1 MSTKSKNIFYPES
14 EILMAPLY
22 NYATILRAGE
32 LDIKSARLKAGMTQ
46 KELGKILG
54 VTKQTI
60 INYEKGTTEPSWE
73 RLEDIAKALK
83 IDVDELFP
91 YSELGEKKG
100 DLKWAEHLERLA
112 NNFQYARMAEEEL
125 LLQSLFDYSKFQREV
140 DQKNYTKEQLNHALE
155 LESNNTMSDEN
166 KIELIKL
173 KYEKDIQKKT
183 DNLIAL
189 YKDQSDKELDVI
201 RFEKTDL

>member
-1 MSTKSKNIFYPES
+1 
-14 EILMAPLY
+14 MAPLY
-22 NYATILRAGE
+22 NYATVLRAGE

-91 YSELGEKKG
+91 YSELGKKKG

-112 NNFQYARMAEEEL
+112 NNWQYARMAEEEL
-125 LLQSLFDYSKFQREV
+125 LLQSLFEYSQFQREV
-140 DQKNYTKEQLNHALE
+140 EHKTYTKEQLNQALE
-155 LESNNTMSDEN
+155 LESSNTMSDED
-166 KIELIKL
+166 KIDLIKL

-183 DNLIAL
+183 DNLITL

-201 RFEKTDL
+201 RFENTDL

>member
-1 MSTKSKNIFYPES
+1 
-14 EILMAPLY
+14 MAPLY

-140 DQKNYTKEQLNHALE
+140 EQKNYTKEQLNHALE

>member
-1 MSTKSKNIFYPES
+1 MS
-14 EILMAPLY
+14 ALY
-22 NYATILRAGE
+22 NYTNVLRAGE

-54 VTKQTI
+54 LTKQTI

-91 YSELGEKKG
+91 YSEFGEKKG

-112 NNFQYARMAEEEL
+112 NDFQYARMAEEEL
-125 LLQSLFDYSKFQREV
+125 LLQSLFNYSKFQREV
-140 DQKNYTKEQLNHALE
+140 EQKTYMKEQLNQALE
-155 LESNNTMSDEN
+155 LESNNTMSDED
-166 KIELIKL
+166 KIDLITL
-173 KYEKDIQKKT
+173 KYEKDIQKKI

-189 YKDQSDKELDVI
+189 YKDQSDKDLDAI
-201 RFEKTDL
+201 RFEKINL

>member
-1 MSTKSKNIFYPES
+1 MP
-14 EILMAPLY
+14 ALY
-22 NYATILRAGE
+22 NYTNVLRAGE

-91 YSELGEKKG
+91 YSEFGEKKG

-112 NNFQYARMAEEEL
+112 NDFQYARMTEEEL

-140 DQKNYTKEQLNHALE
+140 EQKTYMKEQLNQALE
-155 LESNNTMSDEN
+155 LESNNTMSDED
-166 KIELIKL
+166 KIELINL
-173 KYEKDIQKKT
+173 KYEKDIQKKV

-201 RFEKTDL
+201 RFEKINL

>member
-1 MSTKSKNIFYPES
+1 MP
-14 EILMAPLY
+14 ALY
-22 NYATILRAGE
+22 NYANVLRAGE

-91 YSELGEKKG
+91 YSEFGEKKG

-112 NNFQYARMAEEEL
+112 NDFQYARMAEEEL
-125 LLQSLFDYSKFQREV
+125 LLKSLFDYSKFQREV
-140 DQKNYTKEQLNHALE
+140 EQKTYMKEQLNQELE
-155 LESNNTMSDEN
+155 LESNNTMSDED
-166 KIELIKL
+166 KIDLITL
-173 KYEKDIQKKT
+173 KYEKDIQKKI

-189 YKDQSDKELDVI
+189 YKDQSDKELDAI
-201 RFEKTDL
+201 RFEKINL

>member
-1 MSTKSKNIFYPES
+1 
-14 EILMAPLY
+14 MAPLY
-22 NYATILRAGE
+22 NYTAVLRAGE

-73 RLEDIAKALK
+73 RLEDIAKAMK
-83 IDVDELFP
+83 IDIDDLFP

-125 LLQSLFDYSKFQREV
+125 LLQSLFNYSKFQREV
-140 DQKNYTKEQLNHALE
+140 EQKTYTKEQLNQALE
-155 LESNNTMSDEN
+155 LESNNAMSDEN
-166 KIELIKL
+166 KIDLIKL

-183 DNLIAL
+183 DNLISL
-189 YKDQSDKELDVI
+189 YKDQSNKELDVI
-201 RFEKTDL
+201 RFEKTSL

>member
-1 MSTKSKNIFYPES
+1 MP
-14 EILMAPLY
+14 ALY
-22 NYATILRAGE
+22 NYTNVLRAGE

-60 INYEKGTTEPSWE
+60 INYEKGTTKPSWE

-91 YSELGEKKG
+91 YSEFGEKKG

-112 NNFQYARMAEEEL
+112 NDFQYARMAEEEL
-125 LLQSLFDYSKFQREV
+125 LLQSLFNYSKFQREV
-140 DQKNYTKEQLNHALE
+140 EQKTYIKEQLNQALE
-155 LESNNTMSDEN
+155 LESNNTMSDED
-166 KIELIKL
+166 KIDLIIL
-173 KYEKDIQKKT
+173 KYEKDIQKKI

-189 YKDQSDKELDVI
+189 YKDQSDKELDAI
-201 RFEKTDL
+201 RFEKINL

>member
-1 MSTKSKNIFYPES
+1 MP
-14 EILMAPLY
+14 ALY
-22 NYATILRAGE
+22 NYTNVLRAGE

-91 YSELGEKKG
+91 YSEFGEKKG

-112 NNFQYARMAEEEL
+112 NDFQYARMAEEEL
-125 LLQSLFDYSKFQREV
+125 LLQSLFNYSKFQREV
-140 DQKNYTKEQLNHALE
+140 EQKTYIKEQLNQALE
-155 LESNNTMSDEN
+155 LESNNTMSDED
-166 KIELIKL
+166 KIDLIIL
-173 KYEKDIQKKT
+173 KYEKDIQKKI

-189 YKDQSDKELDVI
+189 YKDQSDKELDAI
-201 RFEKTDL
+201 RFEKINL

>member
-1 MSTKSKNIFYPES
+1 MP
-14 EILMAPLY
+14 ALY
-22 NYATILRAGE
+22 NYTNVLRAGE

-91 YSELGEKKG
+91 YSEFGEKKG
-100 DLKWAEHLERLA
+100 DLMWAEHLERLA
-112 NNFQYARMAEEEL
+112 NDFQYARMAEEEL
-125 LLQSLFDYSKFQREV
+125 LLQSLFNYSKFQREV
-140 DQKNYTKEQLNHALE
+140 EQKTYMKEQLNQALE
-155 LESNNTMSDEN
+155 LESNNTMSDED
-166 KIELIKL
+166 KIDLITL
-173 KYEKDIQKKT
+173 RYEKDIQKKI

-189 YKDQSDKELDVI
+189 YKDQSDKELDAI
-201 RFEKTDL
+201 RFEKKNL

>member
-140 DQKNYTKEQLNHALE
+140 EQKNYTKEQLNHALE

>member
-1 MSTKSKNIFYPES
+1 MS
-14 EILMAPLY
+14 ALY
-22 NYATILRAGE
+22 NYTNVLRAGE

-91 YSELGEKKG
+91 YSEFGEKKG

-112 NNFQYARMAEEEL
+112 NDFQYARMAEEEL
-125 LLQSLFDYSKFQREV
+125 LLQSLFNYSKFQREV
-140 DQKNYTKEQLNHALE
+140 EQKTYMKEQLNQALE
-155 LESNNTMSDEN
+155 LESNNTMSDED
-166 KIELIKL
+166 KIDLITL
-173 KYEKDIQKKT
+173 KYEKDIQKKI

-189 YKDQSDKELDVI
+189 YKDQSDKDLDAI
-201 RFEKTDL
+201 RFEKINL

>member
-1 MSTKSKNIFYPES
+1 
-14 EILMAPLY
+14 MAPLY
-22 NYATILRAGE
+22 NYATVLQAGE

-73 RLEDIAKALK
+73 RLEEIAKALK

-140 DQKNYTKEQLNHALE
+140 EQKNYTKEQLNQALE
-155 LESNNTMSDEN
+155 LESSNTMSDEN
-166 KIELIKL
+166 KIDLIKL
-173 KYEKDIQKKT
+173 KYEKDVQKKT
-183 DNLIAL
+183 DNLISL

-201 RFEKTDL
+201 RFENTKL

>member
-1 MSTKSKNIFYPES
+1 MP
-14 EILMAPLY
+14 ALY
-22 NYATILRAGE
+22 NYTNVLRAGE

-91 YSELGEKKG
+91 YSEFGEKKG

-112 NNFQYARMAEEEL
+112 NDFQYARMAEEEL

-140 DQKNYTKEQLNHALE
+140 EQKTYMKEQLNQALE
-155 LESNNTMSDEN
+155 LESNNTMSDED
-166 KIELIKL
+166 KIELINL
-173 KYEKDIQKKT
+173 KYEKDIQKKV

-201 RFEKTDL
+201 RFENTKL